1 MDFHYNP
8 ALGLSILARPSN
20 KFEAVAR
27 VMSETYMPNT
37 PEADAEGTMILWTSV
52 LSGSVTYAH
61 VITHNHTLKN
71 SGALR
76 REWIGSQLSFG
87 SDEMFPDSTDCV
99 PLSDWPAEEVM
110 QVHICALFIAYFYSK
125 TRLCTRTHLPRY
137 RMICISWITVA
148 HALTRL
154 LPLIVALTQA
164 VLRMAPSYNVSFC
177 VRVQNVGFIEFT
189 MTDSWQIRELYC
201 IHEGFGFSS
210 QRIQVSKVWV

>member
-1 MDFHYNP
+1 LKAGDELVTQMDFHYNP

-110 QVHICALFIAYFYSK
+110 QVYICTLFIAYFYSLAK

-137 RMICISWITVA
+137 RMICIS
-148 HALTRL
+148 
-154 LPLIVALTQA
+154 
-164 VLRMAPSYNVSFC
+164 
-177 VRVQNVGFIEFT
+177 
-189 MTDSWQIRELYC
+189 
-201 IHEGFGFSS
+201 
-210 QRIQVSKVWV
+210 

>member
-1 MDFHYNP
+1 MRCVSEGGCLLSNHWSNQSSQGCTYLKAGDELVTQMDFHYNP

-71 SGALR
+71 IGALR

-110 QVHICALFIAYFYSK
+110 QVHICTLFIAYFYSK

-137 RMICISWITVA
+137 RMICIS
-148 HALTRL
+148 
-154 LPLIVALTQA
+154 
-164 VLRMAPSYNVSFC
+164 
-177 VRVQNVGFIEFT
+177 
-189 MTDSWQIRELYC
+189 
-201 IHEGFGFSS
+201 
-210 QRIQVSKVWV
+210 